1 MEVLFSL
8 IFGGLVSI
16 IKVIFLFLK
25 NNFSQKKIFFH
36 SEVDFL
42 ST

>member
-8 IFGGLVSI
+8 IFGGVVSI
-16 IKVIFLFLK
+16 IFLK
-25 NNFSQKKIFFH
+25 KKKNQLFFH
-36 SEVDFL
+36 SKVDFL

>member
-16 IKVIFLFLK
+16 IFLK
-25 NNFSQKKIFFH
+25 KKLFFH
-36 SEVDFL
+36 SKVDFL

>member
-8 IFGGLVSI
+8 IFGGVVSI
-16 IKVIFLFLK
+16 IFLK
-25 NNFSQKKIFFH
+25 KKNQLFFH
-36 SEVDFL
+36 SKVDFL